1 MQGGNRDSDIEKGL
15 VFTEGK
21 GEGRA
26 GERAALERMHCGFS
40 GSTETS
46 ALPCVKEKLAGRC
59 SIAQGVPLGTL

>member
-1 MQGGNRDSDIEKGL
+1 M
-15 VFTEGK
+15 FTEGK